1 MALLEV
7 KGLTKTFGGLTAINS
22 VDFTMEEH
30 QIVSVI
36 GPNGAG
42 KTTFFNMISGY
53 YPVDSGTITFDGHSL
68 TKLTPEKVAAY
79 RIARTFQNIRL
90 FQNMLVAENI
100 LVGFYMN
107 MKAGIG
113 DIILRL
119 PRMRAEERAAYDKVM
134 ELLAYVGLAGK
145 EGELAKN
152 LSYGQQRRLEIA
164 RALAIAPKLLML
176 DEPAAGLNPRETEEM
191 KKFILR
197 LRDDMNTTILLIE
210 HDMKLVMGLS
220 DRITVLN
227 YGEKIADG
235 TPEEIRGNEQVVRAY
250 LGVEEAD
257 DEDDDGD
264 AATGEVLA

>member
-1 MALLEV
+1 MPLLDV
-7 KGLTKTFGGLTAINS
+7 KGLTKTFGGLTAINC

-68 TKLTPEKVAAY
+68 TKLTPEKVAAHK
-79 RIARTFQNIRL
+79 IARTFQNIRL

-100 LVGFYMN
+100 LVGCFMQ
-107 MKAGIG
+107 MKANLG
-113 DIILRL
+113 DIIFRL
-119 PRMRAEERAAYDKVM
+119 PKMRSEEQEAYEKVM
-134 ELLAYVGLAGK
+134 DLLAYVGLSGK
-145 EGELAKN
+145 EEELARN

-164 RALAIAPKLLML
+164 RALAIEPKLLLL
-176 DEPAAGLNPRETEEM
+176 DEPAAGLNPKETEEM
-191 KKFILR
+191 KQFILR
-197 LRDDMNTTILLIE
+197 LRTDKNTTILLIE

-220 DRITVLN
+220 DKITVLN

-235 TPEEIRGNEQVVRAY
+235 TPDEIRNNDSVIKAY
-250 LGVEEAD
+250 LGVEDSAEEEEENA
-257 DEDDDGD
+257 
-264 AATGEVLA
+264 GEVVQ

>member
-1 MALLEV
+1 MALLAV
-7 KGLTKTFGGLTAINS
+7 KGLTKTFGGLTAINN
-22 VDFTMEEH
+22 VDFSMDEH
-30 QIVSVI
+30 LIVSVI

-100 LVGFYMN
+100 LVGCYMN
-107 MKAGIG
+107 MKSNIA
-113 DIILRL
+113 DIVLRTR
-119 PRMRAEERAAYDKVM
+119 RMRREEEEAYEK
-134 ELLAYVGLAGK
+134 LLGLLRYVGLEGK
-145 EGELAKN
+145 EGEVARN

-164 RALAIAPKLLML
+164 RALAIEPKLLML

-191 KKFILR
+191 KNFILR
-197 LRDDMNTTILLIE
+197 LRSDLNTTILLIE

-227 YGEKIADG
+227 YGTKIAEG
-235 TPEEIRGNEQVVRAY
+235 SPEEIRTNDDVIKAY
-250 LGVEEAD
+250 LGVEEG
-257 DEDDDGD
+257 DE
-264 AATGEVLA
+264 AEAREVFQ